1 MYDDGFDDSYGY
13 GYGKKSW
20 GSWGSKKTKGS
31 VSGWEKSHF
40 GGYNRV
46 LSDYPF
52 IKLDF
57 ELDIETGKNI
67 SQDLGSWMGDKLI
80 KLYILKVKEMG
91 YIDQLQTEVVE
102 RLKYFQT
109 KKYIVAKLD
118 HEGVFN
124 AVCSTYTELAPMFRH
139 YKDGI
144 FESSIEMEI
153 KEEKEGEGKGK
164 GEGEGE
170 GEGQGKGQGE
180 GEGQEQGE
188 GQGQGQGKGEGQ
200 EQGEGQGQGQGEGE
214 GDSDSE
220 GDGQPGSGTNRPT
233 NNGKTIQQWM
243 KNISESKPYSSH
255 SSLSNFSEKPKF
267 VSFTERIREGNPSP
281 YRFRAGEIKDSEA
294 LVKLLD
300 INFDPKSAEVKNLK
314 LGKLDVTKIAEV
326 PAGNVSVYKQIV
338 EEQDTKPF
346 SVCILA
352 DMSGSMGNGNRI
364 PSQLHIMNSLYLAMS
379 QILPPD
385 KLYIYGHSGEYSPEI
400 YSFYT
405 PYDPDYERNILYYK
419 QINWCQNYD
428 GPVIESIHKKIR
440 ETTEDRINFISLSD
454 GEPAGNNYGGREDNE
469 ELKRILER
477 ARRDE
482 FVTVGIGIEADHVS
496 NLYTYAKPVWDLS
509 TLPKDVA
516 SIINQVVRAEFK

>member
-31 VSGWEKSHF
+31 VSGWENSHF

-46 LSDYPF
+46 LSDYPY

-67 SQDLGSWMGDKLI
+67 SKDLGSWMGDKLI

-91 YIDQLQTEVVE
+91 YIDHLSTEVVE
-102 RLKYFQT
+102 RLKYFQI
-109 KKYIVAKLD
+109 KKYIVAKLA
-118 HEGVFN
+118 HPGVFD

-153 KEEKEGEGKGK
+153 KDEKEGEGKGEGK
-164 GEGEGE
+164 GEGECEGKGQQKRPGE
-170 GEGQGKGQGE
+170 GEDE
-180 GEGQEQGE
+180 GQGE
-188 GQGQGQGKGEGQ
+188 GQGQGDGDGDDESEGD
-200 EQGEGQGQGQGEGE
+200 GD
-214 GDSDSE
+214 GDSDS
-220 GDGQPGSGTNRPT
+220 QPGSGTNRPT
-233 NNGKTIQQWM
+233 KNGKTIQEWM
-243 KNISESKPYSSH
+243 KNISESKPFSSH

-267 VSFTERIREGNPSP
+267 VSFTERIRTDKPAP
-281 YRFRAGEIKDSEA
+281 YRFKSGEVKDSEA

-300 INFDPKSAEVKNLK
+300 IDFDPKSAEVKNLK

-326 PAGNVSVYKQIV
+326 PAGNMSVYKQIV

-352 DMSGSMGNGNRI
+352 DMSGSMGNGSRI

-385 KLYIYGHSGEYSPEI
+385 KLYIYGHSGEYTPEI

-405 PYDPDYERNILYYK
+405 PYDPDYERNILYYR
-419 QINWCQNYD
+419 QIHWCQNYD

-440 ETTEDRINFISLSD
+440 ENTEDRIIFISLSD
-454 GEPAGNNYGGREDNE
+454 GEPAGNNYGGKEDNE

-482 FVTVGIGIEADHVS
+482 FVTVGIGIEAGHVS
-496 NLYTYAKPVWDLS
+496 NLYTYAKPVWDLK